1 MTHEST
7 ASSDR
12 RKFLH
17 NALMTGA
24 ACGLHLDGHQ
34 TQAAEQTA
42 EQIKTLPRD
51 LPREL
56 KPSGADLGT
65 LYPELLWMS
74 ESLLYTMSFLGD
86 RFKTHAEFRQAGREK
101 VFETLLYRP
110 ERVDP
115 NPELLDRTDMGDYI
129 REKILF
135 STSPQ
140 FRVPAYVLVPKGL
153 KKPAPAIIDLHSHG
167 GMFLLGK
174 EKIVDLGL
182 DHPVV
187 KRYHEQNY
195 EGRPTSTELV
205 RRGYV
210 VIAIDAFM
218 FGERRLMLDSDL
230 NLGWDR
236 WKYSADDFVRLSRVC
251 ASKET
256 TLAKSMCFAGMT
268 WPGVVFWDDIRT
280 VDYLVTRPEVDPDR
294 LGCCGVS
301 MGGYRTIYLAGLDER
316 IKAASIVSFMSSIR
330 PMLRAHIDRHSWIH
344 YLPALHQH
352 LDLPDVASMMAPRAL
367 MVQQCAQDGLFPLAG
382 MQESVRKI
390 AAVYSKAGASEQ
402 FSGRFYDRPHMF
414 SIDMQNDAFAWFD
427 RHLKA

>member
-17 NALMTGA
+17 NALMTSA
-24 ACGLHLDGHQ
+24 ACGLHLDGNQ

-42 EQIKTLPRD
+42 EQLKPLPPD

-65 LYPELLWMS
+65 LYPELLGMS
-74 ESLLYTMSFLGD
+74 ESQLYTMSFLGD
-86 RFKTHAEFRQAGREK
+86 RFKTHADFRQAGREK

-316 IKAASIVSFMSSIR
+316 IKAASIVGFMSSIR

-382 MQESVRKI
+382 MQESVRNI

-427 RHLKA
+427 RHLQA